1 MAFWL
6 IVIILLVVAGAL
18 LVIPAMRQN
27 QHAPATTRDELN
39 KAIYQDRLSELAEDE
54 AQGVVEQRPE
64 LIQELQQNLLTDI
77 PQQPDEEISPIN
89 RWMLLPGVVIL
100 VVVAVGL
107 YLKIGGLAQ
116 VQAWH
121 QVEAQMPE
129 LRARVANERAQPL
142 STEEIARLG
151 LGLRTSLQQDA
162 GNVNDW
168 MMLGRVGMALNN
180 ATTATQ
186 AFAKAYQL
194 APDNEDVRLGYAEVL
209 TRSNDQQD
217 NQLAT
222 QMLRTMVGQD
232 HTNLRAM
239 SLLAFNAF
247 EQGDFKQAIGA
258 WEVMLKLLPAGD
270 SRIEVIKRSIQQAKS
285 QAGQETAT
293 LGIEVSL
300 SSDAAQKLP
309 QQGTLI
315 ISVTD
320 GENPVPVAVKQL
332 PLSRFPLSVALD
344 DSNAMMPERL
354 LSSLSQ
360 VNVRARISLD
370 GTANPQAGDW
380 FGESGVQ
387 GFGEKAQP
395 QTINVQINKQI
406 P

>member
-39 KAIYQDRLSELAEDE
+39 KAIYQDRLSEFAEDE

>member
-6 IVIILLVVAGAL
+6 IVIILLAVAGAL
-18 LVIPAMRQN
+18 LVIPALRQETN
-27 QHAPATTRDELN
+27 SQVTTRDDLN
-39 KAIYQDRLSELAEDE
+39 KAIYQDRLSELAADE

-64 LIQELQQNLLTDI
+64 LIQELQHNLLTDI
-77 PQQPDEEISPIN
+77 PQEPTEEASPIN
-89 RWMLLPGVVIL
+89 RWFLLPGVVIL
-100 VVVAVGL
+100 VVVSVGL
-107 YLKIGGLAQ
+107 YVKTGGLAQ

-129 LRARVANERAQPL
+129 LRARVANERAEPL
-142 STEEIARLG
+142 TMEEVARLG
-151 LGLRTSLQQDA
+151 LGLRTALQQDTR
-162 GNVNDW
+162 NVNDW

-194 APDNEDVRLGYAEVL
+194 APDNDDVRFGYAEVL
-209 TRSNDQQD
+209 TRSNDPQD

-222 QMLRTMVGQD
+222 KMLRTMVGQD

-270 SRIEVIKRSIQQAKS
+270 SRIEVIKRSIAQAKS

-300 SSDAAQKLP
+300 SPEAAQKLP
-309 QQGTLI
+309 QQGSLI

-320 GENPVPVAVKQL
+320 GTNPIPVAVKQL
-332 PLSRFPLSVALD
+332 SLSRFPLSVTLD

-354 LSSLSQ
+354 LSSLQQ

-370 GTANPQAGDW
+370 GTANSQPDDW
-380 FGESGVQ
+380 FGESGMQ
-387 GFGEKAQP
+387 DFDPKGQP
-395 QTINVQINKQI
+395 QTIHVQINKQI